1 MKFRQWFQMSSRS
14 ARYRDDVDAEVSWRQ
29 RFDWVVEGVLFGL
42 RYLLSLGVCYLLIVF
57 LHAFWSRPVR
67 QITVTGQV
75 SELNPVQLKKL
86 LQEMSAQQSWLHASL
101 EPMQQRL
108 RQLPWVKKVQ
118 VQRVWPANFV
128 VRIVQHQPVARLPMQ
143 SLLAADGS
151 VIPVSST
158 AHWRALPLLAV
169 PVDQLAVAQGYLPRF
184 AQWLSRMHHQLQ
196 RVQWSSQSG
205 WTLTC
210 RDGLVIHL
218 GREDMLMRLQHL
230 VWAYPSLLR
239 AQGVLKMI
247 DARYSDGVAVK

>member
-1 MKFRQWFQMSSRS
+1 MKFRQWFEMSSRS
-14 ARYRDDVDAEVSWRQ
+14 ARYRDDVGADVNWRQ
-29 RFDWVVEGVLFGL
+29 RLGWMVEGVLFGL
-42 RYLLSLGVCYLLIVF
+42 RYVLLLGVCALLFVC
-57 LHAFWSRPVR
+57 LHAVWSRPVR

-86 LQEMSAQQSWLHASL
+86 LQEMSSQQSWLHASL

-128 VRIVQHQPVARLPMQ
+128 VRIMQHHPVARLPMQ
-143 SLLAADGS
+143 SLLAEDGS
-151 VIPVSST
+151 VIPVASLVR
-158 AHWRALPLLAV
+158 WQALPLLAV
-169 PVDQLAVAQGYLPRF
+169 PVDQLTVAQGYLPRF
-184 AQWLSRMHHQLQ
+184 VRWLSRMRHQLR

-218 GREDMLMRLQHL
+218 GRENIMVRLRHV
-230 VWAYPSLLR
+230 VWAYPGLLR
-239 AQGVLKMI
+239 AQGVLKTI
-247 DARYSDGVAVK
+247 DARYSDGVAVR